1 MKHISPEDL
10 KPLLTDGDE
19 IAFLDVRE
27 HGQYG
32 EGHPFFSV
40 PAPYSRIEAVA
51 ESLLPRKS
59 VRLVLMDDGDGVADR
74 AAMRMADAGFT
85 DISILEGGAPAWSDA
100 GYTLFKGVN
109 VPSKTFGELLEH
121 AAATPSLT
129 ANELATLQ
137 DDDPSVVVLD
147 GRSPA
152 EYRKMSLPGALCC
165 PNAELGYRLRRLVP
179 DESTTVVINCA
190 GRTRSILGVEGLRL
204 LGIRN
209 PLFALENGTQGWRLA
224 GFDLDH
230 GTEPQPLPEPSAE
243 DLHKLANIAR
253 SIISTHTLETIT
265 PETLADWQGDD
276 TRSTYLLDVRTDRE
290 YAQGHWPGAR
300 HAPGGQLVQATD
312 QYVAVRYARLV
323 LSDDNRLRAAATA
336 VRLRQMGH
344 LVYLLDADAS
354 QGEARPDSDGKET
367 RSLPE
372 LAEQFG
378 RSALGVDA
386 ILDASGGMEYRDAH
400 IRGAHW
406 VTRARLD
413 NIDYP
418 HDARLLVTGR
428 ESAAVQGVVAD
439 LATAG
444 YTQLDSCVG
453 SPAIWSGAGF
463 DLDSTPDSPSDEA
476 CIDYLFFVHDRHD
489 GNLDAAR
496 RYLEWEVG
504 LVGQLDQQERSV
516 LNPQAP
522 LAADVHE

>member
-1 MKHISPEDL
+1 MKFISPQDL
-10 KPLLTDGDE
+10 KPLLTDGNE

-51 ESLLPRKS
+51 ESLLPCKS

-74 AAMRMADAGFT
+74 AAICLGDAGYS
-85 DISILEGGAPAWSDA
+85 DISVVSGGAPGWAAA

-121 AAATPSLT
+121 AAATPSVT
-129 ANELATLQ
+129 ASELATLQ
-137 DDDPSVVVLD
+137 DKDPSVVVLD

-165 PNAELGYRLRRLVP
+165 PNAELGYRLRGLVP

-243 DLHKLANIAR
+243 DLDKMDAIAR
-253 SIISTHTLETIT
+253 AIIRAHALETIA
-265 PETLADWQGDD
+265 PETLADLQGDD
-276 TRSTYLLDVRTDRE
+276 TRSTYLLDVRTDGE
-290 YAQGHWPGAR
+290 FAQGHWPGAR

-312 QYVAVRYARLV
+312 QFVAVRYARLV
-323 LSDDNRLRAAATA
+323 LSDNNRLRAAATA
-336 VRLRQMGH
+336 IRLQQMGH
-344 LVYLLDADAS
+344 RVFLLDADATK
-354 QGEARPDSDGKET
+354 GGARPDSRGKAA

-378 RSALGVDA
+378 RSALGADA

-400 IRGAHW
+400 IRGARW

-418 HDARLLVTGR
+418 QDARLLVTGR
-428 ESAAVQGVVAD
+428 DSAAVHGVVAD

-463 DLDSTPDSPSDEA
+463 ELASTPDSPSDEE

-504 LVGQLDQQERSV
+504 LVGQLDTQERSV
-516 LNPQAP
+516 LNPQP
-522 LAADVHE
+522 PVAAGSHE

>member
-1 MKHISPEDL
+1 MKYISPKNL

-40 PAPYSRIEAVA
+40 PAPYSRIEALA
-51 ESLLPRKS
+51 DTLLPCKS
-59 VRLVLMDDGDGVADR
+59 VRLVLLDDGDGVAER
-74 AAMRMADAGFT
+74 AAMRLSGAGYADV
-85 DISILEGGAPAWSDA
+85 SVVEGGAPAWAAA
-100 GYTLFKGVN
+100 GFTLFKGVN

-129 ANELATLQ
+129 ATELAALL
-137 DDDPSVVVLD
+137 DKDPSVVVLD

-165 PNAELGYRLRRLVP
+165 PNAELGYRLRGLVT
-179 DESTTVVINCA
+179 DESTTVVVNCA

-204 LGIRN
+204 LGVPN

-230 GTEPQPLPEPSAE
+230 GTEPQPLPQPSVADLDSLAE
-243 DLHKLANIAR
+243 TAR
-253 SIISTHTLETIT
+253 SIIRMYALDVIT
-265 PETLADWQGDD
+265 PATLTDWQSD
-276 TRSTYLLDVRTDRE
+276 TKRSTYLLDVRTAE
-290 YAQGHWPGAR
+290 EFAQGHWPGAR
-300 HAPGGQLVQATD
+300 HAPGGQLLQATD

-323 LSDDNRLRAAATA
+323 LSDNNRLRASVTA
-336 VRLRQMGH
+336 VRLQQMGH
-344 LVYLLDADAS
+344 HVAILDADAS
-354 QGEARPDSDGKET
+354 TGGALPENNGNDT

-372 LAEQFG
+372 RAEHFG
-378 RSALGVDA
+378 KYALGIDA
-386 ILDASGGMEYRDAH
+386 ILDASGSMEYRDAH
-400 IRGAHW
+400 IKGARW

-413 NIDYP
+413 ALHYAK
-418 HDARLLVTGR
+418 DARLLVTGR
-428 ESAAVQGVVAD
+428 DPAAVHGVAAD
-439 LATAG
+439 LVAAG
-444 YTQLDSCVG
+444 YTQLESCSG
-453 SPAIWSGAGF
+453 SPEIWSSAGF
-463 DLDSTPDSPSDEA
+463 ELISTPDSPSDDE

-496 RYLEWEVG
+496 RYLDWEIG
-504 LVGQLDQQERSV
+504 LVGQLDKQERSV

-522 LAADVHE
+522 LAGDMP